1 MKRIAM
7 LGMPNTGKSTL
18 FNRLTGSHAKVGNW
32 PGLTVDL
39 MTARLLIGDQMVQ
52 LVDLPGIYDIDGYS
66 EDERVVTRFIA
77 ENTIDIGLFVLNVTQ
92 LDRQLPLLLQVLN
105 QNFPVVVVL
114 NMADEASALGI
125 SIDPVSLATG
135 LGVPVCL
142 LSAKYGQGM
151 EQLMASLRAEI
162 VHSAQTEKVER
173 PARPSRLE
181 FLEATVKSSVQI
193 PIVMSTTRT
202 EKIDKVLLN
211 TWLGLP
217 LFFLVMFLLFELVFA
232 VGKPIQD
239 LFAWG
244 FAEIRVAAL
253 EPLVQTLPPLLQ
265 GLLLDGVYNGLSTVA
280 SFVPIIILFFL
291 CMGIVED

>member
-39 MTARLLIGDQMVQ
+39 MTARLLIGDHMVQ

-105 QNFPVVVVL
+105 QSFPVVVVL
-114 NMADEASALGI
+114 NMADEANALGI

-202 EKIDKVLLN
+202 EKNRYSFIEYVVWFAAIFSCDVL
-211 TWLGLP
+211 
-217 LFFLVMFLLFELVFA
+217 
-232 VGKPIQD
+232 
-239 LFAWG
+239 
-244 FAEIRVAAL
+244 
-253 EPLVQTLPPLLQ
+253 
-265 GLLLDGVYNGLSTVA
+265 
-280 SFVPIIILFFL
+280 
-291 CMGIVED
+291 IV